1 MLDGA
6 TRIRVIATR
15 EASVST
21 RRRDSVT
28 AVSARLDTRNWKTV
42 TEYSCVAKVVPSTS
56 LEYTVILLGYTTFV
70 TTSTCALLWWSA
82 RQ

>member
-6 TRIRVIATR
+6 TRIRVIGTR

-28 AVSARLDTRNWKTV
+28 AVSARLDTRNWKTA
-42 TEYSCVAKVVPSTS
+42 TEYSCDAKVVSTTTA
-56 LEYTVILLGYTTFV
+56 EYTVILLV
-70 TTSTCALLWWSA
+70 TLHL
-82 RQ
+82 